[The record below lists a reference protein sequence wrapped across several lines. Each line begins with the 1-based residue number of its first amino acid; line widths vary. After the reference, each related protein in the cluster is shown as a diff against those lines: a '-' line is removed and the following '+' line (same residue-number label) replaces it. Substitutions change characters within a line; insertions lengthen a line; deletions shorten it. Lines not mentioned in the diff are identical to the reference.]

1 MYSLTKK
8 PDRINKVIYLYIKW
22 YKTKLL
28 FFQFVAAND
37 KLVFWLEIN
46 SFVDFFTI
54 PPVFVSVYL
63 NRTWLG

>member
-1 MYSLTKK
+1 MYSVTNK